1 MPRTVVLG
9 ASPNPSRASFV
20 AVKKLAQ
27 RGEEVIALGRRRG
40 TITTEEGRKVI
51 ILDEWPEAASL
62 RPVDTL
68 TLYLNPRVQ
77 KAYYDYILALQ
88 PRRIIFNPG
97 TENDELA
104 QLARARGITPVTA
117 CTLVML
123 SLGQYHHTD

>member
-1 MPRTVVLG
+1 MPRTVVMG
-9 ASPNPSRASFV
+9 ASPNPARASFV
-20 AVKKLAQ
+20 AVKKLVRQ
-27 RGEEVIALGRRRG
+27 GETVVALGRRRG
-40 TITTEEGRKVI
+40 TIETDDGRKVT
-51 ILDEWPEAASL
+51 ILDEWPDAASF

-77 KAYYDYILALQ
+77 KAYYDYILAMQ

-104 QLARARGITPVTA
+104 QLAQARGIEVVTA

-123 SLGQYHHTD
+123 SLGRYAHSD